1 MLTESSPTEPPTP
14 RAAARAELARWL
26 RTAIRHDTPG
36 CPQTMVISAGPG
48 AGKTYTLHALLADIT
63 TAADAEVTARFA
75 GADELSWRRPYAV
88 AATLLDVELPAPI
101 PEEFDDELYARV
113 DDLCSSGPVVLA
125 VDDAHHADAATLS
138 LIIRLAGATHDLPL
152 TLLVGRRQL
161 PVRDSLTRLLARP
174 GVAERHLPLMTA
186 DEVLAVAREV
196 VGAEPDASVRSAL
209 ERAGG
214 NPMVAVSLLRSMR
227 QAGGLVVADGIVSTV
242 LLADADQ
249 RVAGE
254 HDAIAEHL
262 TLLDPDALALVRAL
276 AVWGRPATPAAL
288 ARLIGSRPAA
298 LVGSAQAAID
308 AGILVARD
316 DATLAFTHDLY
327 ADVAYA
333 RLAPPLRAVLH
344 RAIAEHP
351 DVADDHPSIAHH
363 LLAAGADPAEVDA
376 AVRRAEGELEFAPG
390 VAADLLDTVAERA
403 QNAGVRPGL
412 HVDLAVALT
421 RTGQLNRAAVVAEEG
436 IAAASDLD
444 EIANLHRILMF
455 ALTTKGKTDR
465 VRELIDLT
473 VQFPIG
479 DDAVE
484 VLTDLRAYVGI
495 LDGSAPV
502 PRQPLFDTD
511 AQVRSL
517 GGVIGES
524 LRRYVRGDL
533 PEALRLSLIAARR
546 QAVEDVADPGS
557 VPTNSS
563 AEIWPALIEQALHG
577 PRAAADLLATS
588 TAQRTRRGAEW
599 MAAYHDFTRGSIE
612 LGLGHLGDAAA
623 AWDTGLDRVASADM
637 GWTSMAIGGRI
648 LVDVLCGDLAAAT
661 LRLDDWD
668 AGGLPEQFGLPVVG
682 RARAQLFEASRKP
695 RRASAAAAT
704 VWDRAVHQGLDVML
718 PEYSVDCARIAVRA
732 NDAVLLG
739 RIVDGLD
746 AMQFAPSPA
755 MAPLALLGRTR
766 AAATLGVADESEV
779 LDAAVVA
786 ADAMT
791 SIGHALAA
799 VLAAEEAACA
809 AMTLGDRA
817 TARDWAH
824 RALAGAHA
832 MSAPTVAT
840 RIASRMRALGLRL
853 DPAALRERPRSG
865 WESLTRTEVT
875 VAELVAAGLSGAE
888 IADRLVISTRT
899 VQTHVSHAL
908 TKLEL
913 RTRVELAGYVVRQ
926 RHRDAST

>member
-1 MLTESSPTEPPTP
+1 MPSRMP
-14 RAAARAELARWL
+14 RYGPRW
-26 RTAIRHDTPG
+26 
-36 CPQTMVISAGPG
+36 
-48 AGKTYTLHALLADIT
+48 
-63 TAADAEVTARFA
+63 
-75 GADELSWRRPYAV
+75 
-88 AATLLDVELPAPI
+88 
-101 PEEFDDELYARV
+101 
-113 DDLCSSGPVVLA
+113 SGPVVT
-125 VDDAHHADAATLS
+125 D
-138 LIIRLAGATHDLPL
+138 
-152 TLLVGRRQL
+152 
-161 PVRDSLTRLLARP
+161 
-174 GVAERHLPLMTA
+174 
-186 DEVLAVAREV
+186 
-196 VGAEPDASVRSAL
+196 
-209 ERAGG
+209 
-214 NPMVAVSLLRSMR
+214 VAVSLLRSMR

-288 ARLIGSRPAA
+288 ARLTGSRPAA

-344 RAIAEHP
+344 RAIVEHP

-412 HVDLAVALT
+412 HVDLAVAPT

-479 DDAVE
+479 DDAE
-484 VLTDLRAYVGI
+484 EALTDLRAYVGI

-502 PRQPLFDTD
+502 PRQPLCTD

-524 LRRYVRGDL
+524 LRRYLRGDL

-791 SIGHALAA
+791 SIGHARGSSRRRGSGVRGDDTGRPRYRARLGASRVGRRTCDECA
-799 VLAAEEAACA
+799 DGRHPHRVADARTRFAPGPGGTAGTASLRMGEPDEDGGDGGRVGGSGIVGCGDRRSTRHLDANRADTRVACADETRVADAGRIGGLRGEAAAPRRLDLSATRHEWHGNLRHDTDVCE
-809 AMTLGDRA
+809 GA
-817 TARDWAH
+817 TAQSGDI
-824 RALAGAHA
+824 
-832 MSAPTVAT
+832 SAP
-840 RIASRMRALGLRL
+840 IPG
-853 DPAALRERPRSG
+853 
-865 WESLTRTEVT
+865 
-875 VAELVAAGLSGAE
+875 
-888 IADRLVISTRT
+888 
-899 VQTHVSHAL
+899 
-908 TKLEL
+908 
-913 RTRVELAGYVVRQ
+913 VEP
-926 RHRDAST
+926 